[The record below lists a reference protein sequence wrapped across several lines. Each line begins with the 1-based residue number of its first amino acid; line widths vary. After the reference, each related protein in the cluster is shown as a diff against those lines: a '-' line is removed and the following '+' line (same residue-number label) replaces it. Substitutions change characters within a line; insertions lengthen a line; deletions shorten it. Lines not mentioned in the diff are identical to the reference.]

1 MRNIKDFLASPDYDL
16 ILLPAKNVGILT
28 SSPAIYK
35 ETYGNHQYVFSVE
48 DTAIGNGLGNNETLT
63 LSKGSFKDIFSYTN
77 DDGADGNGKTLTR
90 SCYNCEEWAEAVAS
104 PNTI

>member
-1 MRNIKDFLASPDYDL
+1 MTEVMYNPTKSGTNYEWIEVYNPNPTAIYIASWQISDSVDDDAIIADNDDDL

-48 DTAIGNGLGNNETLT
+48 DTAIGNGLGNN
-63 LSKGSFKDIFSYTN
+63 GRNF
-77 DDGADGNGKTLTR
+77 
-90 SCYNCEEWAEAVAS
+90 
-104 PNTI
+104 